1 MLYHKCFI
9 WPELAIFPICKA
21 GCTSIQKAIQSTGK
35 GSKMVGALQPGELDG
50 KKCYA
55 VTRSPFDRLVSFHLN
70 KIKAW
75 NEIDRHYNN
84 EDFGFRKNMPFK
96 DMLEVVCNTPD
107 EESDRHFKSQTAL
120 LSPNGKLL
128 VTHSWDISHINDFW
142 RTVQKEI
149 DVPRLDHHRRSQG
162 RKHYRKYYTD
172 ETREMVERRYAN
184 DLRTFNYG
192 F

>member
-1 MLYHKCFI
+1 
-9 WPELAIFPICKA
+9 
-21 GCTSIQKAIQSTGK
+21 
-35 GSKMVGALQPGELDG
+35 MVGALQEGELDG
-50 KKCYA
+50 KRCYT
-55 VTRSPFDRLVSFHLN
+55 VVRNPFDRLVSFHLN

-75 NEIDRHYNN
+75 NQIDRHYNN

-96 DMLEVVCNTPD
+96 DMLEAVCNTPD
-107 EESDRHFKSQTAL
+107 SESDRHFKSQTAL
-120 LSPNGKLL
+120 LSPHGELL
-128 VTHSWDISHINDFW
+128 VTHSWDIGHMDDFW

-149 DVPRLDHHRRSQG
+149 DVPRLDHHRRSAG

-172 ETREMVERRYAN
+172 ETREMVEKRYAI